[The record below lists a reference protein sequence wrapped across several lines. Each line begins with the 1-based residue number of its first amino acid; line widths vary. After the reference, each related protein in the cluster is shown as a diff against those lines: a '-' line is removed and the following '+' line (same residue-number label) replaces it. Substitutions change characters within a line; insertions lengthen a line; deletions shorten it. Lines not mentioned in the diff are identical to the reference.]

1 LVATFLAGA
10 VAAVVSLDDVV
21 VVVDVTVVLRLI
33 LVAGFFVGVV
43 ESDVSI
49 DGLHRKAGTLRGS
62 AE

>member
-1 LVATFLAGA
+1 MVATFLAGA

-49 DGLHRKAGTLRGS
+49 DGLLRKAGTLRGS